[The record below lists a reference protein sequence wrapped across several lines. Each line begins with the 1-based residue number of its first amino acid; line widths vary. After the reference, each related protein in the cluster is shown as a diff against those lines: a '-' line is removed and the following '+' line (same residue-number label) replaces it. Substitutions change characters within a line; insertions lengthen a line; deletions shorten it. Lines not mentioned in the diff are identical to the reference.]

1 MISGECISSVRNIID
16 FGLVVLIWLAQTI
29 IYPSFEYLETSEF
42 RRWHHRYS
50 HIITAFVV
58 PLMCGQA
65 GVIAYQV
72 MTRGQLPD
80 VASAVLVAGCW
91 TSTFTLSVPY
101 HKSLQK
107 NGKQLDVIEKLI
119 RTNWIR
125 TILWSLVF
133 AVGYRPFIGY

>member
-1 MISGECISSVRNIID
+1 V
-16 FGLVVLIWLAQTI
+16 
-29 IYPSFEYLETSEF
+29 ETSQF
-42 RRWHHRYS
+42 NHWHHRYTS
-50 HIITAFVV
+50 IIAAFVV

-72 MTRGQLPD
+72 ITRGQLSD
-80 VASAVLVAGCW
+80 IISAALVVGCW
-91 TSTFTLSVPY
+91 TSTFTLSAPY

-133 AVGYRPFIGY
+133 AFGYRPFIAI